1 MNPITREEYFL
12 AKIAGEESPEIQPV
26 TREEIFLA
34 KAAGMDVPELKPVT
48 RKEWFISQIA
58 GGGGGGGGGG
68 GDAPFS
74 FNLLHT
80 EDLGFVETTST
91 AGVVVKEIYIPQ
103 TENVAQAYA
112 VIVEGDQVT
121 GFGKSMAIFGINGG
135 VSSRNFVPFLKRKSD
150 DRYLCSAYGVYL
162 SAVAVDSTN
171 RKMWL
176 TFSAKYSSTA
186 SETISG
192 NYTAKIYAIG
202 Y

>member
-1 MNPITREEYFL
+1 MTDLYDLLL
-12 AKIAGEESPEIQPV
+12 AKQLS
-26 TREEIFLA
+26 
-34 KAAGMDVPELKPVT
+34 
-48 RKEWFISQIA
+48 
-58 GGGGGGGGGG
+58 GGGGGG

-91 AGVVVKEIYIPQ
+91 TGAVVKEIYIPQ

-112 VIVEGDQVT
+112 VIIEGDQAT
-121 GFGKSMAIFGINGG
+121 GFGKSMTIFGINGG
-135 VSSRNFVPFLKRKSD
+135 TFSRNFVPFIKRKSD
-150 DRYLCSAYGVYL
+150 DRYSCSASGVYL

-176 TFSAKYSSTA
+176 TFSAKYSTA